1 MQPRSFAGQ
10 LRMTSMELRTFSIN
24 SSTSLGQLLARS
36 RLARDRHPRRVQLR
50 SVRRKMLDAQAAMP
64 AEKLFEGRS
73 SVGGRIVE
81 QSDNRAAQMAQQ
93 LAQEN
98 TDFVLP
104 DVAVKEQ
111 IVQSQTMPPWTDGNS
126 RDNRNL
132 VPPPLTVTMDGS
144 LSLRSP
150 CSYYVGNQQEA
161 DSSAKDDVG
170 AQRAAFFLCAAS
182 PLVSNVR
189 SRLHRAPAHAAPV
202 FCGVHPMPCI
212 RRPIWSGW

>member
-1 MQPRSFAGQ
+1 
-10 LRMTSMELRTFSIN
+10 
-24 SSTSLGQLLARS
+24 
-36 RLARDRHPRRVQLR
+36 
-50 SVRRKMLDAQAAMP
+50 MLDAQAAMP

-73 SVGGRIVE
+73 SGGGRIVE

-161 DSSAKDDVG
+161 RFVGKDDVG
-170 AQRAAFFLCAAS
+170 AQPSGVFFMRGQSARFQ
-182 PLVSNVR
+182 R
-189 SRLHRAPAHAAPV
+189 SISSSSRSSARRSG